1 MNQLECDV
9 KNHKTNEQKVI
20 NEQKLNN
27 EQKLIDDQ
35 KPDIFNNFKISIE
48 INILA
53 VILFL
58 SALSSRFFK
67 LDQPRNVV

>member
-1 MNQLECDV
+1 MYLKNSFFYLLFKENEV
-9 KNHKTNEQKVI
+9 ELVSKNHDLNE
-20 NEQKLNN
+20 
-27 EQKLIDDQ
+27 Q

-58 SALSSRFFK
+58 SAVSSRFFK